1 MRATLSTFS
10 RMALMPVLLCAALT
24 APAHAAGNDAYAGIA
39 LGPSELD
46 IDCRGSTSCDT
57 GDTGFK
63 LYVGFELP
71 HAPLPRLAFEA
82 AYIDFGTATANYT
95 SLAQHKVEASAVAFD
110 LAIRGNIVPSLTAV
124 GRLGLAYVNAKG
136 TNSGG
141 IPLIYVTSSSSNSSL
156 EPHLGLG
163 LELALNKQFKVTGGL
178 DFTSY
183 DTGNESGSAR
193 LLSLGVQMGF

>member
-1 MRATLSTFS
+1 MRSTLSTLS
-10 RMALMPVLLCAALT
+10 KIALMPALLCGALS
-24 APAHAAGNDAYAGIA
+24 AHAAGNDAYAGIA

-46 IDCRGSTSCDT
+46 INCSYTTSCDS

-63 LYVGFELP
+63 FYVGFDLP
-71 HAPLPRLAFEA
+71 RAPLPRLAFEA
-82 AYIDFGTATANYT
+82 AYIDFGKAAANAT
-95 SLAQHKVEASAVAFD
+95 SFVQHTVEASAVVFD

-124 GRLGLAYVNAKG
+124 GRLGLAYVSAKSTG
-136 TNSGG
+136 TVPFVVAASSDSG
-141 IPLIYVTSSSSNSSL
+141 L

-183 DTGNESGSAR
+183 DTGKESGSAR
-193 LLSLGVQMGF
+193 LFSLGVQMAF